1 MTRVLYKAGL
11 LIVALAAAGAV
22 IVTSRQLN
30 GDLRIY
36 SMPFARAGTPLD
48 QAITRERRVRIGVKL
63 NPISWEGHM
72 QMASYAAIQKHWD
85 RAINELDEAMRYNV
99 PMQALFLRATLL
111 AEQERSADAIVAF
124 EKIRTISPMDR
135 QTCLHLVRL
144 YSKAKDYPR
153 LQELARMMESR
164 WNHSFESLAA
174 LGNAEVE
181 FPDRAQN
188 VELAQKYYILAIQSP
203 RGLPGRPEP
212 HSFEFE
218 DIETNVEKA
227 ATILSSRNYTSEWA
241 AQGHA
246 GRIR

>member
-1 MTRVLYKAGL
+1 MTKILYKAGF
-11 LIVALAAAGAV
+11 LIFALAAAGAV
-22 IVTSRQLN
+22 LATSRQLR

-63 NPISWEGHM
+63 NPTSWEGHM

-85 RAINELDEAMRYNV
+85 RAIDELDEAMRYNV

-111 AEQERSADAIVAF
+111 VELERSADAIAAF
-124 EKIRTISPMDR
+124 EDIRSFSPMDR
-135 QTCLHLVRL
+135 QTCLHLIRL
-144 YSKAKDYPR
+144 YSMGKDYPK
-153 LQELARMMESR
+153 LEELARMMERR

-188 VELAQKYYILAIQSP
+188 VELAQKYYVLAIQSA
-203 RGLPGRPEP
+203 RKLPERPEP
-212 HSFEFE
+212 YSFEFE

-227 ATILSSRNYTSEWA
+227 ARILSSRNYTSTWA
-241 AQGHA
+241 AQGQA

>member
-1 MTRVLYKAGL
+1 MTKFLYKAGF
-11 LIVALAAAGAV
+11 LIFALAAGGAV
-22 IVTSRQLN
+22 LATSRQLR
-30 GDLRIY
+30 GDLKIY

-72 QMASYAAIQKHWD
+72 QMASYAAIQKQWD
-85 RAINELDEAMRYNV
+85 KAIDHLDQAMRYNI

-111 AEQERSADAIVAF
+111 VEMERSAEAIAAF
-124 EKIRTISPMDR
+124 EDIRTFSPLAR

-144 YSKAKDYPR
+144 YSMGKDYPK
-153 LQELARMMESR
+153 LQELARMMERR

-188 VELAQKYYILAIQSP
+188 VELAQKYYILAVQSP
-203 RGLPGRPEP
+203 SKLPDRPEP
-212 HSFEFE
+212 HSFEFK

-227 ATILSSRNYTSEWA
+227 ATILSSRNYTSTWA
-241 AQGHA
+241 AQSRA